1 LLYPEERMQS
11 GEQEMHGRRKG
22 FSLIE
27 LLIVIAIVVVIAA
40 IAIPN
45 LLRSKIAGNEA
56 SVVGSLRSIMSAE
69 AAYRAMYGLGFSND
83 LSTLGGAAEGAQ
95 SSCSAALLL
104 DPTLAKSASGN
115 QAQKSG
121 YRFTFTPGT
130 EPFRPDLPVS
140 PGCSVGKADGYTI
153 QADPVDPG
161 VSGKRHFCADASGA
175 IRFNLEKQVGITP
188 PACSSDAAPL
198 Q

>member
-1 LLYPEERMQS
+1 MRPTEEKSM
-11 GEQEMHGRRKG
+11 RKRNG

-45 LLRSKIAGNEA
+45 LLRSKVAGNEA
-56 SVVGSLRSIMSAE
+56 SAVGSLRNIMSAE
-69 AAYRAMYGLGFSND
+69 AAYKAMYGVGYSND
-83 LSTLGGAAEGAQ
+83 LSTLGGQADIAQ
-95 SSCSAALLL
+95 PSCSTALLL
-104 DPTLAKSASGN
+104 DPTLAKGASGN
-115 QAQKSG
+115 QTEKSG

-130 EPFRPDLPVS
+130 QAFQPDSAAPA
-140 PGCSVGKADGYTI
+140 GCTVGKADGYAV

-161 VSGKRHFCADASGA
+161 VSGKRHFCADASGV
-175 IRFNLEKQVGITP
+175 IRVDLQKQVSVTAP
-188 PACSSDAAPL
+188 TCSSEAPAL